1 MLEAASGPVPMAPPT
16 HVPGEE
22 VATVDGTFMSMA
34 CAPLGNA
41 SHGTRHAL
49 WMTPVA
55 LAAAHARRGA
65 HAIWAVLRSHYWRAW
80 AEGAVLTA
88 LDS

>member
-1 MLEAASGPVPMAPPT
+1 
-16 HVPGEE
+16 
-22 VATVDGTFMSMA
+22 MSVA
-34 CAPLGNA
+34 CATLGTA

-49 WMTPVA
+49 WMTPAA
-55 LAAAHARRGA
+55 LAVAHARRGA
-65 HAIWAVLRSHYWRAW
+65 HAIWAVLRSRFWRAW